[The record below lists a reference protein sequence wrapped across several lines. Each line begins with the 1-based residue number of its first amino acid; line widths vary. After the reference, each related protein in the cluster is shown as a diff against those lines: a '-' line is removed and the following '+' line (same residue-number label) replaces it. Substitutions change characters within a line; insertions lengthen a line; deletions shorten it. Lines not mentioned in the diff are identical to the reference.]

1 MRETDRKEERETE
14 KGKEI
19 GKERETEERA
29 RKNFIPKI
37 EEVDCC
43 HFDNV
48 PFVHLQWLR
57 KTSSFGA

>member
-1 MRETDRKEERETE
+1 MGMKWE
-14 KGKEI
+14 EI